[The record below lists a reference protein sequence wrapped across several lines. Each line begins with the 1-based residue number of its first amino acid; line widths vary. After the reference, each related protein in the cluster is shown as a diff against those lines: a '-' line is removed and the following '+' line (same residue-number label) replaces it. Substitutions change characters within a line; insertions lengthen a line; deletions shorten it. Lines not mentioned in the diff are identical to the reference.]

1 MFVGQLSAQELTA
14 DILVR
19 DAVAEFISSDDV
31 PRFVVR
37 GLRVQGE
44 VDSIFAVVHPSAVRT
59 IDGAIRYKP
68 HVERI
73 ERIGDAVLVHM
84 ILVGKHIP
92 LPEESVRGGVRL
104 SLRAKGTVRGQR
116 VSIETPRF
124 DVSVANVPIPKPA
137 IAVAD
142 VSVDKILGGRDRHF
156 SIHGIYVRAPVLP
169 PVDDVDDIREVV
181 VDTVVAT
188 IISFSYDVTVSGKG
202 RKLIIARQP
211 YRREDGTWS
220 MDFRIDGGGPLRSGM
235 FQGNAIIE
243 ISAQLR
249 HRNTIGPARSK
260 TIPIVILS

>member
-1 MFVGQLSAQELTA
+1 MFVGQVSAQELTA

-19 DAVAEFISSDDV
+19 DAAAEFISNNDV

-44 VDSIFAVVHPSAVRT
+44 VDSIVAIVHPSAVRT
-59 IDGAIRYKP
+59 IDGAFRYKP

-73 ERIGDAVLVHM
+73 ERIGDAILIHM

-92 LPEESVRGGVRL
+92 LPEESIRGGVRL

-124 DVSVANVPIPKPA
+124 DISVANVPIPKPV

-142 VSVDKILGGRDRHF
+142 VSVDKIPGGRDRHF
-156 SIHGIYVRAPVLP
+156 SLHGVYVRAPILS
-169 PVDDVDDIREVV
+169 PVDDIDDIREVV

-188 IISFSYDVTVSGKG
+188 IISFSYDEAVSGKG

-220 MDFRIDGGGPLRSGM
+220 IDFRIDGGGPLRSGM

-243 ISAQLR
+243 VSANLK
-249 HRNTIGPARSK
+249 HRNTVGPSRSK
-260 TIPIVILS
+260 TIPIVIMS